1 MRVSRLRHLTASFAG
16 DRRGFAAVE
25 FALILP
31 VLLLFALGVTEVG
44 RFVLLGLKVQHAAD
58 TIADLASGTS
68 QLAAPRLT
76 DMFQAVKHVVAPFDV
91 ATQGVAIVSGVA
103 AAGGGPATVLWQR
116 RGAGP
121 RTDAST
127 VGAQGGNAHL
137 PTGLTL
143 RDGESVIVA
152 ELYFRY
158 PGSMLNL
165 IPATTIHRLA
175 VYRPRFGM
183 PSSL

>member
-1 MRVSRLRHLTASFAG
+1 MRVSRLRHLTSRFAH

-76 DMFQAVKHVVAPFDV
+76 DMFHAVKHVVAPFDV

-103 AAGGGPATVLWQR
+103 AAGGGSATVLWQR
-116 RGAGP
+116 RGAGT
-121 RTDAST
+121 RTDSSAVGGQGAS
-127 VGAQGGNAHL
+127 AQL

-143 RDGESVIVA
+143 RDGESVIIA
-152 ELYFRY
+152 EMYFHY
-158 PGSMLNL
+158 QGSMLNL
-165 IPATTIHRLA
+165 IPETTIRRVA
-175 VYRPRFGM
+175 FYRPRFGM